1 MNIKKVGGSGSA
13 KFDQIMD
20 HTRKSFDFIHQEI
33 GIIEPEII
41 ILGISWKEV
50 RTELFPNLEW
60 KNSGYDIAIAKYKK
74 SKVIDFYHP
83 SSRNAPSA
91 AYSLLQ
97 NIIRSKPFMEL

>member
-1 MNIKKVGGSGSA
+1 
-13 KFDQIMD
+13 MD

-41 ILGISWKEV
+41 ILGISWKKI
-50 RTELFPNLEW
+50 RTELFPKLEW
-60 KNSGYDIAIAKYKK
+60 KNSGYDVAIAKYKK
-74 SKVIDFYHP
+74 SKIIDFYHP

-97 NIIRSKPFMEL
+97 NIIRSKQYKEL